1 MRRFPE
7 PIQQLMAAF
16 SRLPGVGPKTA
27 LRYVYHVLKQPS
39 TEADLMARA
48 LQQLHSRTRL
58 CPECFAYTE
67 TETCEICHTSS
78 RDRGLLCVVEES
90 RDIATI
96 ESTDVYKGL
105 YHVLGGL
112 LNPMDGVTAETLR
125 VRELLEHVR
134 ASSAL
139 TEIIL
144 ALPSTIQGETTSLYL
159 IKRLSE
165 FPVRITRLARGLPV
179 GASLEYADDVTLGS
193 AIQGRQQT

>member
-1 MRRFPE
+1 
-7 PIQQLMAAF
+7 
-16 SRLPGVGPKTA
+16 
-27 LRYVYHVLKQPS
+27 
-39 TEADLMARA
+39 
-48 LQQLHSRTRL
+48 
-58 CPECFAYTE
+58 
-67 TETCEICHTSS
+67 
-78 RDRGLLCVVEES
+78 VVEES